1 MMDKKVKSRAIRRL
15 RIING
20 QIRGLEKMMAEE
32 KYCIDVL
39 NQSLAVREALSS
51 FESLVLENHLT
62 TCVGE
67 QFKAGQKA
75 KAVKEVLSV
84 YKLSRQK

>member
-1 MMDKKVKSRAIRRL
+1 MDKKIKNRAVRRL
-15 RIING
+15 KVIEG
-20 QIRGLEKMMAEE
+20 QIRGLEKMVAEE

-39 NQSLAVREALSS
+39 NQSLAAREALSS
-51 FESLVLENHLT
+51 FESLILENHLK

-75 KAVKEVLSV
+75 KAVREVLSV